1 MGPSTKIVYLA
12 ESGRISRV
20 PKQSGKMNHRER
32 AICLRVKHFREVIK
46 WPQRDFAEQIG
57 ITLNQL
63 ASIEYGRT
71 PLSYLIAWRM
81 REKFGVSLL
90 SLLEDGFPINEDDPD
105 PWPSPSTVGNRSLLT
120 KVFSEMNRLGPDVQI
135 AADVLNKMRWSPHLP
150 PPEYMHRA
158 AWLKII
164 QGILKWAIAAV
175 PDESVITFSQKVIS
189 AIEENLKQYPKDSES
204 NIAFRFSELSG
215 ELMRSEIARRL
226 LRTAATNSQN
236 KGLTKWQTCESIP
249 DVKNLWPE
257 LKLRLKSVT
266 KKAGK
271 KSELANFLKVDLT
284 MVSRWLSDKDSTRE
298 PGAEYTLRMLKW
310 VELQEGHK

>member
-1 MGPSTKIVYLA
+1 
-12 ESGRISRV
+12 
-20 PKQSGKMNHRER
+20 
-32 AICLRVKHFREVIK
+32 
-46 WPQRDFAEQIG
+46 
-57 ITLNQL
+57 
-63 ASIEYGRT
+63 
-71 PLSYLIAWRM
+71 
-81 REKFGVSLL
+81 
-90 SLLEDGFPINEDDPD
+90 
-105 PWPSPSTVGNRSLLT
+105 
-120 KVFSEMNRLGPDVQI
+120 
-135 AADVLNKMRWSPHLP
+135 
-150 PPEYMHRA
+150 
-158 AWLKII
+158 
-164 QGILKWAIAAV
+164 
-175 PDESVITFSQKVIS
+175 
-189 AIEENLKQYPKDSES
+189 
-204 NIAFRFSELSG
+204 
-215 ELMRSEIARRL
+215 MRSEIARRL